1 MGSYGTEWLQC
12 VYCEKSTSLIDIDM
26 VGLVCDLCHDLYF
39 WHHDQR
45 DWELSRNE
53 RLDEQDWHQWNSAL
67 ARKVGKGSKPTRGSK
82 RTGNGNGGEG
92 KGGSSDD
99 AMNANDNGG
108 GYMPTEKGNGGEGKG
123 GSSDDAM
130 NANNNGG
137 GYLPT
142 ERSNG
147 GKGKGGNSCDARK
160 GKYNGGGYAPTGK
173 GTVAF
178 ARQGENEA
186 IVVIRRRSRLSI
198 PLPQT
203 PPFDMP
209 PNYYD
214 PEAAEALAA
223 RGWQL
228 GPDGWYWPNAARETL
243 IRMRR

>member
-1 MGSYGTEWLQC
+1 
-12 VYCEKSTSLIDIDM
+12 M

-67 ARKVGKGSKPTRGSK
+67 ARKAGKGSKPIRGSK
-82 RTGNGNGGEG
+82 RTGN
-92 KGGSSDD
+92 
-99 AMNANDNGG
+99 
-108 GYMPTEKGNGGEGKG
+108 GNGGEGKG

-198 PLPQT
+198 PPPQT

-228 GPDGWYWPNAARETL
+228 GPDGWYWPNAAGETL